1 MLEYG
6 WIDMSA
12 GIDVLMRDCIICY
25 HWYFLEINLK
35 FHRNVWNG
43 YHNLMQTVI
52 SLFNDFSIV
61 SIMEM
66 NIEFIFGI

>member
-35 FHRNVWNG
+35 FHRNV
-43 YHNLMQTVI
+43 
-52 SLFNDFSIV
+52 
-61 SIMEM
+61 
-66 NIEFIFGI
+66 